1 MDFLL
6 RQRENNR
13 FISAFFGIPGVTTAC
28 IKTDW
33 LHVMDLGVSSDWV
46 GSILFF
52 LMEKKIPGNSRA
64 DKCATIY
71 QDLKDY
77 YNRTPDCDSR
87 LPKLTPTML
96 RFEDNGRRKTP
107 KIRAKAGECRG
118 MIPWLLD
125 FAQRHLQ
132 ETSAEEAAMLA
143 GSRRLAAMYNL
154 LRTATW
160 NPQTF
165 EAAAREFLLI
175 FAALE
180 ESFQTIMPGC
190 KLFKVKPKG
199 HLLLELS
206 LTETNP
212 SSRWTYR
219 DEAFGHS
226 LALLAKRRGGKFSP
240 LAVGNSVLMRF
251 MSNNSI
257 PTL

>member
-1 MDFLL
+1 
-6 RQRENNR
+6 
-13 FISAFFGIPGVTTAC
+13 
-28 IKTDW
+28 
-33 LHVMDLGVSSDWV
+33 
-46 GSILFF
+46 
-52 LMEKKIPGNSRA
+52 
-64 DKCATIY
+64 
-71 QDLKDY
+71 
-77 YNRTPDCDSR
+77 
-87 LPKLTPTML
+87 
-96 RFEDNGRRKTP
+96 
-107 KIRAKAGECRG
+107 

-212 SSRWTYR
+212 SSHWTYR

>member
-6 RQRENNR
+6 RQRESNR
-13 FISAFFGIPGVTTAC
+13 FISAFFGVPGVTTAC
-28 IKTDW
+28 IKIDR
-33 LHVMDLGVSSDWV
+33 LHVMDLGVFSDWV
-46 GSILFF
+46 GSVLFF

-96 RFEDNGRRKTP
+96 HFEDNGRRKTP

-118 MIPWLLD
+118 MTPWLLD

-143 GSRRLAAMYNL
+143 GSRRLAAMHNL

-160 NPQTF
+160 DVRGSSSGVP
-165 EAAAREFLLI
+165 LI

-212 SSRWTYR
+212 SSHWTYR

-240 LAVGNSVLMRF
+240 WQLG
-251 MSNNSI
+251 
-257 PTL
+257 TLF